1 MLKLFNSAEMI
12 SFLCHVC
19 LAVLQLSSVKSFLES
34 INDYLKLKD
43 EELALSISAQRVEG
57 YEVEGINEETD
68 KVKYDCFSLK
78 TVYFIYHEK

>member
-1 MLKLFNSAEMI
+1 M
-12 SFLCHVC
+12 
-19 LAVLQLSSVKSFLES
+19 LQLSSVKSFLES

-57 YEVEGINEETD
+57 YEVEGINEEID

-78 TVYFIYHEK
+78 TAYFISHQKNSIM